1 VSRRLLCAVLATGG
15 FTAFAAPLA
24 VAASNSAGNCLGTA
38 YSYTQSNG
46 NGERTSADATAEPG
60 LGLEVSGFVYQA
72 GTFLG
77 PLAASPDCRSSQV
90 PSVSQGPDLPL
101 GPG

>member
-1 VSRRLLCAVLATGG
+1 VSGVGKEPEDVSRRLLCAMLATGG
-15 FTAFAAPLA
+15 FTALAAPPAL
-24 VAASNSAGNCLGTA
+24 AASQSAGNCLGTA

-46 NGERTSADATAEPG
+46 NGERTSAEATAEPG

-77 PLAASPDCRSSQV
+77 PLASSPDCRSS
-90 PSVSQGPDLPL
+90 
-101 GPG
+101 